1 MREKGIWL
9 IPDFLAN
16 AGGVTCSYFEQVQS
30 DMNYFWTRDEV
41 ISKLDNKMTDA
52 YFAVSNMAH
61 RRNIPMRDAAYMIA
75 IARVAEACKMRGW
88 V

>member
-1 MREKGIWL
+1 
-9 IPDFLAN
+9 
-16 AGGVTCSYFEQVQS
+16 
-30 DMNYFWTRDEV
+30 
-41 ISKLDNKMTDA
+41 
-52 YFAVSNMAH
+52 MAH